1 LSCLGVHPGRDGTAG
16 VTASLS
22 GDSICRAASH
32 ERSSG

>member
-22 GDSICRAASH
+22 GDSICRAVSR